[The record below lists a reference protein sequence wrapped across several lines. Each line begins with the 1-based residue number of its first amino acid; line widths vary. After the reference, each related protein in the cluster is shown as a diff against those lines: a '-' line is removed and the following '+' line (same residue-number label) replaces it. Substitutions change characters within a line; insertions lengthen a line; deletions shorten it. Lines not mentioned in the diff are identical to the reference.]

1 MLTLPGI
8 RMSKQSVSSVG
19 TDLPSRLQQPA
30 CNIFLDRV
38 DQHFDRCCYS
48 DHAITRIRTFEITE
62 EEKV

>member
-8 RMSKQSVSSVG
+8 RMSEQSVSSVSS
-19 TDLPSRLQQPA
+19 DLPGRLQQSA

-48 DHAITRIRTFEITE
+48 NHAITRVWTFELTE